1 VGGTGPYSYL
11 WSNNSTAA
19 ELTNLAAGNYIV
31 TITDVHN
38 CSGTDTTGITQPAQI
53 TITTSATE
61 TPGGQSTGSASVSNV
76 TGGISPYLATWS
88 NGLTGNTISGLAAG
102 TYTVTVTDHNGCQ
115 STATATV
122 SNSVGIISVN
132 GDLSFTIYPNPAKSE
147 VTIDAGTLDKETTLV
162 LEDILGQA
170 LMAKEVTVTPV
181 TIDISNYANGV
192 YFVELRQ
199 GSKRSVKKLVINK

>member
-1 VGGTGPYSYL
+1 
-11 WSNNSTAA
+11 
-19 ELTNLAAGNYIV
+19 
-31 TITDVHN
+31 
-38 CSGTDTTGITQPAQI
+38 
-53 TITTSATE
+53 
-61 TPGGQSTGSASVSNV
+61 
-76 TGGISPYLATWS
+76 
-88 NGLTGNTISGLAAG
+88 
-102 TYTVTVTDHNGCQ
+102 
-115 STATATV
+115 
-122 SNSVGIISVN
+122 VGIISVN